1 MNDPRPNTPTELDAS
16 RLLLGLLG
24 LVDIDAHVV
33 CLAKDPV
40 ANPGAIYR
48 DYGVV
53 HEPTHVV
60 LDSEGEV
67 VGRGLSEDGAVADA
81 IRHYH
86 REATRTIVEYRTA
99 VRDWKKATN
108 VLAGFV

>member
-16 RLLLGLLG
+16 RLLLGLLE

-33 CLAKDPV
+33 CLATQPV
-40 ANPGAIYR
+40 ANPGGIYR
-48 DYGVV
+48 FGDA
-53 HEPTHVV
+53 HQPTHVV
-60 LDSEGEV
+60 LDGDGEV

-86 REATRTIVEYRTA
+86 REAIRSLEQYRSA
-99 VRDWKKATN
+99 VSAWKQAGDALEG
-108 VLAGFV
+108 LA